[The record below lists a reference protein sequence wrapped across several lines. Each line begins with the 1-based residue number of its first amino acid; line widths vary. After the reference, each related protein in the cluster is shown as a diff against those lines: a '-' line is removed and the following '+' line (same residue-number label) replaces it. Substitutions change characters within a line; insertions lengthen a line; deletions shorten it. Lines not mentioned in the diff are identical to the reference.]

1 MAKEPGDNAAT
12 EEKPKK
18 VRQGRLKG
26 MEPKRIEAVDT
37 AAERYYEVMMKR
49 TKLSKQEHE
58 AKDALIDEMLKAKLT
73 KYETPDGL
81 IVTALNKSNVEVK
94 KKKEPTAEDNGK
106 E

>member
-1 MAKEPGDNAAT
+1 
-12 EEKPKK
+12 
-18 VRQGRLKG
+18 
-26 MEPKRIEAVDT
+26 
-37 AAERYYEVMMKR
+37 MMKR